1 MEPGDYTWIFAV
13 AMVVAFADAFGIG
26 ANDVSNSFA
35 TSVSSGSLTLAQ
47 ACIVACFTEFGGA
60 VLLGAETAETIKGGI
75 LAVENYV
82 EQPEMLMLAM
92 FAALIGS
99 AFWVLTASRFGWP
112 VSTTHS
118 IVGAIIGTGIA
129 AFGVDSIDWGFSG
142 DFTGVAQI
150 ITSWFLS
157 PVCAGVIAAI
167 IYMITKYAILRQ
179 TESFKWGIRLV
190 PVYFFFTAGIE
201 AFYIIY
207 KAPGG
212 GSKSMSIGAII
223 GIAIGVAAACAAF
236 GQFCFCPWVVRKV
249 KGRENLKLYHMLVIF
264 LVKKQP
270 NIDEL
275 LAAEERVNSRPISI
289 HSVTAAA
296 NDHEASVGNEVVTPG
311 DIDEKLKKLDSD
323 TKVVQDENAASTT
336 VDDEIKGGFFAR
348 NAKIAKKKFLNVA
361 LSGIRQDVRNLDNE
375 KLAHVHAHTELFE
388 DDAEYLF
395 SFLQV
400 ITACMAS
407 FAHGSNDVSNAVGP
421 ISSIYDVWVNARVD
435 VAGSVPIPIWILVYG
450 GIAIDFGLALMG
462 YRVMRAMGNNIT
474 YFTPSRGFC
483 AELAAALTVLTCS
496 QIGLPVST
504 THCITGA
511 SAAIGLCNTN
521 GWKAVNW
528 KMLSW
533 CFFSWFITLPI
544 AGLVAGL
551 MFAIMANAPHFI

>member
-1 MEPGDYTWIFAV
+1 MEIHEYTWIFAV
-13 AMVVAFADAFGIG
+13 GMVVAFADAFGIG
-26 ANDVSNSFA
+26 ANDVANSFA
-35 TSVSSGSLTLAQ
+35 TSVSSGSLTLVQ
-47 ACIVACFTEFGGA
+47 ACIVACFTEFLGA

-75 LAVENYV
+75 LSIEHYV
-82 EQPEMLMLAM
+82 QQPEMLMLAM
-92 FAALIGS
+92 FCALCGS
-99 AFWVLTASRFGWP
+99 ATWVLTASRFGWP

-118 IVGAIIGTGIA
+118 IVGAIIGVGIA
-129 AFGVDSIDWGFSG
+129 AFGGNSIDWGFSG
-142 DFTGVAQI
+142 EFTGVAQI

-157 PVCAGVIAAI
+157 PIAAGVVAAI
-167 IYMITKYAILRQ
+167 IYMITKYAILRRV
-179 TESFKWGIRLV
+179 ESFKWGIRLV

-212 GSKSMSIGAII
+212 GSKTMSIGTIV
-223 GIAIGVAAACAAF
+223 GIAIGVAAVCAAF
-236 GQFCFCPWVVRKV
+236 GQFCFCPWVVRKI
-249 KGRENLKLYHMLVIF
+249 KGRESLKLYHMFYIF

-270 NIDEL
+270 TIEEL
-275 LAAEERVNSRPISI
+275 SEAENRVNSRPASI
-289 HSVTAAA
+289 RSGAHLDDEAAV
-296 NDHEASVGNEVVTPG
+296 DNEVLTPG
-311 DIDEKLKKLDSD
+311 EVNEKLKQLNSD
-323 TKVVQDENAASTT
+323 AEIAQNENIVSAVNTP
-336 VDDEIKGGFFAR
+336 ENKGNWFTAKATQYKAKAVAFAM
-348 NAKIAKKKFLNVA
+348 NGL
-361 LSGIRQDVRNLDNE
+361 RQDVRNLDND
-375 KLAHVHAHTELFE
+375 KLAHVHANAELFE

-421 ISSIYDVWVNARVD
+421 ISSIYEVWSTGQVD
-435 VAGSVPIPIWILVYG
+435 VAGKVPIPIWILVYG
-450 GIAIDFGLALMG
+450 GVAIDFGLAIMG

-483 AELAAALTVLTCS
+483 AELSAALTVLTCS

-528 KMLSW
+528 KMLAW
-533 CFFSWFITLPI
+533 CWFSWFLTLPA

-551 MFAIMANAPHFI
+551 LFALLANAPKFI

>member
-1 MEPGDYTWIFAV
+1 MMLPGDYTWIFAV

-35 TSVSSGSLTLAQ
+35 TSVSSGSLTLVQ

-92 FAALIGS
+92 FSALIGS
-99 AFWVLTASRFGWP
+99 AFWVLTASRYGWP

-142 DFTGVAQI
+142 GFTGVAQI

-157 PVCAGVIAAI
+157 PVCAGVVAAI

-212 GSKSMSIGAII
+212 GSKEMSIGTIV
-223 GIAIGVAAACAAF
+223 GIAFGVAAFFAAF
-236 GQFCFCPWVVRKV
+236 GQFCFCPWVVRKI
-249 KGRENLKLYHMLVIF
+249 KGRENLKFYHMFYIF
-264 LVKKQP
+264 LLKKQP
-270 NIDEL
+270 TVDEL
-275 LAAEERVNSRPISI
+275 MAVEERVNSRPASI
-289 HSVTAAA
+289 HSTAAAA
-296 NDHEASVGNEVVTPG
+296 NDSEATVGNEVVPSGEINEKLNKLDT
-311 DIDEKLKKLDSD
+311 DSDVIQDEKIATANSSQPKSSFFTQKLKYAKDKFVS
-323 TKVVQDENAASTT
+323 AAMN
-336 VDDEIKGGFFAR
+336 G
-348 NAKIAKKKFLNVA
+348 L
-361 LSGIRQDVRNLDNE
+361 RQDVRNLEND
-375 KLAHVHAHTELFE
+375 KLAHVHAHAEIFE

-435 VAGSVPIPIWILVYG
+435 VAGKVGIPIWILVYG
-450 GIAIDFGLALMG
+450 GVGIDLGLAILG

-521 GWKAVNW
+521 GYKAVNW
-528 KMLSW
+528 KMLAW
-533 CFFSWFITLPI
+533 CFFSWFITLPV

>member
-1 MEPGDYTWIFAV
+1 MEPGEYTWIFAV

-26 ANDVSNSFA
+26 ANDVANSFA

-82 EQPEMLMLAM
+82 QQPEMLMLAM

-99 AFWVLTASRFGWP
+99 AFWVITASRYGWP

-142 DFTGVAQI
+142 DFSGVAQI

-157 PVCAGVIAAI
+157 PVAAGIVAAI

-190 PVYFFFTAGIE
+190 PIYFFFTAGIE

-212 GSKSMSIGAII
+212 GSKEMSIGTIV
-223 GIAIGVAAACAAF
+223 GIAVGVAAFCAAF
-236 GQFCFCPWVVRKV
+236 GQFCFCPWVVRKI
-249 KGRENLKLYHMLVIF
+249 KGRENLKLYHMFYIF

-270 NIDEL
+270 TIDEL
-275 LAAEERVNSRPISI
+275 IAAEERVNSRPVSI
-289 HSVTAAA
+289 HSATAAG
-296 NDHEASVGNEVVTPG
+296 NDHEASVGTEVVACA
-311 DIDEKLKKLDSD
+311 DEKLKKLDSD
-323 TKVVQDENAASTT
+323 SEVVQSENIASAQDAVEGTFL
-336 VDDEIKGGFFAR
+336 VRKFQL
-348 NAKIAKKKFLNVA
+348 AKAKFLGVA
-361 LSGIRQDVRNLDNE
+361 LNGIRQDVRNLDNN
-375 KLAHVHAHTELFE
+375 KLAHVHQHAEIFE

-421 ISSIYDVWVNARVD
+421 IASIYEVWVSARVD
-435 VAGSVPIPIWILVYG
+435 ITGKVPIPIWILVYG
-450 GIAIDFGLALMG
+450 GVGIDLGLALLG

-474 YFTPSRGFC
+474 FFTPSRGFC

-528 KMLSW
+528 KMLAW
-533 CFFSWFITLPI
+533 CFFSWFITLPV

-551 MFAIMANAPHFI
+551 AFAVMANAPHFV